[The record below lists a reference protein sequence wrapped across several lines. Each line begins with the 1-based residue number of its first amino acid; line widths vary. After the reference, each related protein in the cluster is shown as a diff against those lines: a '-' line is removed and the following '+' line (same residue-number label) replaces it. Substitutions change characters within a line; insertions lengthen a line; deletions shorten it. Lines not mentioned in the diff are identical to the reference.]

1 MERTYQTAPCAAL
14 RRRSDPAGAV
24 LRYRPD
30 MGEATAVRAR
40 LRRGIGPLYSGALH
54 FAFTSAVALAVIALA
69 LSRLHSPSALELL
82 TVPFTFLY
90 ANFVEWRAHR
100 GPMHRKIRGLSL
112 IHERHALQH
121 HAFFTAAD
129 MQIDSRRDFKMVLF
143 PPVLVLFFFGLFAVP
158 VGFALRLAFG
168 PNAAALFV
176 ATSMGYFLLYEW
188 LHLAYHLPVPLPGI
202 EWLRSHH
209 QTHHDPRLMT
219 RTNFNI
225 TFPICDAIFGTRA
238 A

>member
-1 MERTYQTAPCAAL
+1 MQSTYQTMPDLAL
-14 RRRSDPAGAV
+14 GRRADPAGTL
-24 LRYRPD
+24 LRYRRG
-30 MGEATAVRAR
+30 MGEAAAARAR
-40 LRRGIGPLYSGALH
+40 LRRGIGPRYSGLLH
-54 FAFTSAVALAVIALA
+54 FAFTSTVALAVIGFA
-69 LSRLHSPSALELL
+69 LSRLRSPSALQLL
-82 TVPFTFLY
+82 TVPATFLY

-100 GPMHRKIRGLSL
+100 GPMHRKTRGLSL

-121 HAFFTAAD
+121 HAFFTAAE

-143 PPVLVLFFFGLFAVP
+143 PPVLIVFFFGLFAVP

-168 PNAAALFV
+168 GNVAALFV

-202 EWLRSHH
+202 EKLRIHH
-209 QTHHDPRLMT
+209 RTHHDPRLMT

>member
-1 MERTYQTAPCAAL
+1 
-14 RRRSDPAGAV
+14 
-24 LRYRPD
+24 
-30 MGEATAVRAR
+30 MGEAAAARDR
-40 LRRGIGPLYSGALH
+40 LRRGIGPRYSGALH

-69 LSRLHSPSALELL
+69 LSRLRSPSAPELL
-82 TVPFTFLY
+82 
-90 ANFVEWRAHR
+90 
-100 GPMHRKIRGLSL
+100 RGLSL

-143 PPVLVLFFFGLFAVP
+143 PPVLVVFFFGLFAVP
-158 VGFALRLAFG
+158 IGFALRFASG
-168 PNAAALFV
+168 PNVAALFV

-202 EWLRSHH
+202 ERLRIHH
-209 QTHHDPRLMT
+209 KTHHDPRFMT
-219 RTNFNI
+219 RSNFNI

>member
-1 MERTYQTAPCAAL
+1 MESTYQTALHTAL
-14 RRRSDPAGAV
+14 PDAGCAV
-24 LRYRPD
+24 LRYRQG
-30 MGEATAVRAR
+30 MGEAGAARAR
-40 LRRGIGPLYSGALH
+40 LRRGIGPRYSGALH
-54 FAFTSAVALAVIALA
+54 FAFTSAVALAVIAFA
-69 LSRLHSPSALELL
+69 LSRLRSPSPLALL
-82 TVPFTFLY
+82 TVPLTFLY

-100 GPMHRKIRGLSL
+100 GPMHRKVRGLSL

-121 HAFFTAAD
+121 HAFFTSAE

-143 PPVLVLFFFGLFAVP
+143 PPVLVVFFFGLFAVP

-168 PNAAALFV
+168 ANVAALFV

-202 EWLRSHH
+202 GRLRTHH
-209 QTHHDPRLMT
+209 RTHHDPRLMT
-219 RTNFNI
+219 RNNFNI